1 MAAPRKRRGGG
12 DPPLPPVPPIDGL
25 IPASATETVALSW
38 VWPGAIPTST
48 IVLVEGRKSVGKSS
62 VLAAIAA
69 SWTGGP
75 PLPGWTGPRAGRVLW
90 VASEDSWGGVVVPRL
105 RAAAANLDCVY
116 QHLLPVP
123 GQQGRRPRIPEDLGA
138 MEDMI
143 RGARISLVILDPYI
157 SLAPA
162 GLDVRVEQQA
172 RAYLEPL
179 ADLCFRHDVTALL
192 SRHIRKG
199 AGGDARESGMGS
211 VAIGNVA
218 RSILRCDEHPHT
230 PGDYLLSVVACNY
243 GRRRATQ
250 VYRIVDGPGDYP
262 QIEWR
267 GDCDLDADGIAE
279 GRGSAAERDEWRD
292 ADRVLCTMIG
302 TSRIMVSLLESA
314 AAQAGVTPRMLRRAK
329 ERLRVPS
336 HFRSHPQP
344 GCWEWGPPPGGW
356 PPALLEA
363 CGIGTPIRPLAPGAA
378 GASGP
383 LDPTPPPAAQTPP
396 HARGRQGVPPPD
408 PDTPEVVDVQS

>member
-1 MAAPRKRRGGG
+1 M
-12 DPPLPPVPPIDGL
+12 
-25 IPASATETVALSW
+25 SW
-38 VWPGAIPTST
+38 IWEGAIPTST

-69 SWTGGP
+69 AWTGGP
-75 PLPGWTGPRAGRVLW
+75 PLPGWTGPRQGRVLW
-90 VASEDSWGGVVVPRL
+90 IASEDSWSGVVVPRL
-105 RAAAANLDCVY
+105 AAAAANLQCVY
-116 QHLLPVP
+116 QHLIPVV

-138 MEDMI
+138 IEDVI
-143 RGARISLVILDPYI
+143 RQGRIGLVVLDPYV

-199 AGGDARESGMGS
+199 SGGDAREAGMGS
-211 VAIGNVA
+211 VAVGNVA
-218 RSILRCDEHPHT
+218 RAILRCDEHPHT

-292 ADRVLCTMIG
+292 ADRLLCTLIG
-302 TSRIMVSLLESA
+302 SGRIPVNSLESQA
-314 AAQAGVTPRMLRRAK
+314 GSAGVTPRMLRRAK
-329 ERLRVPS
+329 ERLRVLT
-336 HFRSHPQP
+336 HFQP
-344 GCWEWGPPPGGW
+344 IPPPGRWEWGPPLAGW
-356 PPALLEA
+356 PTSLLQT
-363 CGIGTPIRPLAPGAA
+363 CGGGGTPGDGAPGAA
-378 GASGP
+378 GGVSP
-383 LDPTPPPAAQTPP
+383 PDRPTPSRPQPPQPPPADGCPSP
-396 HARGRQGVPPPD
+396 DD
-408 PDTPEVVDVQS
+408 PDTPEVRDA